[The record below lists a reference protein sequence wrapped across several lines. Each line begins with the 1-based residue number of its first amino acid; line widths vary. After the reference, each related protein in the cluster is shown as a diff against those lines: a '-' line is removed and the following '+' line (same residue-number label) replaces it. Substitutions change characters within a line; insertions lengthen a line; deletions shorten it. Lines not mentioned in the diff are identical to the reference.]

1 MKDLLIM
8 RKLICFLLV
17 WNLLLTGALL
27 IRFDKTQETKLNTE
41 ICILEEI
48 PMEELR

>member
-1 MKDLLIM
+1 MNDFRIM

-17 WNLLLTGALL
+17 WNLLLTGA
-27 IRFDKTQETKLNTE
+27 IFIKFEKKQQDKLNQE

-48 PMEELR
+48 PTEELE